1 MTKKEKYDLIE
12 GLMVVDRD
20 LKSGYIN
27 AARLESIAYQ
37 INFYNGNLSFEDLT
51 KIDQVNSDKDELKI
65 PINIELIRMSYR
77 NMKELSREAHEIL
90 DEMITDEEWEEYL
103 I

>member
-1 MTKKEKYDLIE
+1 
-12 GLMVVDRD
+12 MVIDRD

-27 AARLESIAYQ
+27 AGRLESIAHQ
-37 INFYNGNLSFEDLT
+37 INFYNGNLSFEDLPEL
-51 KIDQVNSDKDELKI
+51 DQVNPGKDELKI

-77 NMKELSREAHEIL
+77 NMKELSRQVHEIL